1 MKKIALVLA
10 TLTLFAALAFAADIE
25 MQPVES
31 SFISAIGY
39 DAAAE
44 TLAVQMH
51 NSLDTYLYEGVP
63 ASVFEEFRSS
73 DSKGRYFVENIKGQ
87 YKTDRD

>member
-1 MKKIALVLA
+1 MKKLALVFA
-10 TLTLFAALAFAADIE
+10 SLTLFATIALAADIE

-39 DAAAE
+39 DAEAE
-44 TLAVQMH
+44 TLSVQMH
-51 NSLDTYLYEGVP
+51 NSSDVYLYEGVP
-63 ASVFEEFRSS
+63 ASVFEEFLAA